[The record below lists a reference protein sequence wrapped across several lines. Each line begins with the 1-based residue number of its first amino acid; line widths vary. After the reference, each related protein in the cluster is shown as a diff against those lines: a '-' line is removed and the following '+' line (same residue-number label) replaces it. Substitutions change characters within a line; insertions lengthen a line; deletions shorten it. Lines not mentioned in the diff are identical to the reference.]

1 MAQEVSGRV
10 EVSACARSHR
20 GRVRKENQ
28 DSFLLADLARG
39 ADPTEMATS
48 STGIGPL
55 SFTLADE
62 GAVLLVADGMG
73 GRAGGAKAS
82 AMAVAAVRDAMAEE
96 GTADGASAGV
106 FVSRLCRALD
116 LANEEIH
123 EHSRRDDTLRG
134 MGTTATLA
142 GLREDTAYFA
152 QVGDSRG
159 YLVRGGSLARVTRD
173 QSFVQDLID
182 SGIVDEEGAKNIKDN
197 RILQALGTAPSV
209 QPELTYHELRR
220 GDVVLLCSDGLSRVV
235 ADKEILAV
243 VESAQ
248 DCLAMCDRLIGLAN
262 SRGGPDNIT
271 VIAARVGGAGL
282 DPAEPGDAPARK
294 VYANGVGGVRS

>member
-1 MAQEVSGRV
+1 VAQAVNGRI

-28 DSFLLADLARG
+28 DSFLLADLARA

-48 STGIGPL
+48 ATGVGPL
-55 SFTLADE
+55 RFTLAE
-62 GAVLLVADGMG
+62 QGAVLLVADGMG

-82 AMAVAAVRDAMAEE
+82 ALAVAAVREAMAEE
-96 GTADGASAGV
+96 GLASAEA
-106 FVSRLCRALD
+106 FVSRLRRALE

-123 EHSRRDDTLRG
+123 EQSRRDDTLRG

-142 GLREDTAYFA
+142 GLHGDTVYFA

-159 YLVRGGSLARVTRD
+159 YVVRGGALVQLTRD

-182 SGIVDEEGAKNIKDN
+182 SGFVDEEGARNIKDN
-197 RILQALGTAPSV
+197 RILQALGTTPSV
-209 QPELTYHELRR
+209 KPELTYQGLRR
-220 GDVVLLCSDGLSRVV
+220 GDVLLLCSDGLSRVV
-235 ADKEILAV
+235 ADEEILTV
-243 VESAQ
+243 VGSAG
-248 DCLAMCDRLIGLAN
+248 DCLAICDRLIALAN

-271 VIAARVGGAGL
+271 VLVARVEGEGLEPAEASEKPSRRVYSNGGA
-282 DPAEPGDAPARK
+282 D
-294 VYANGVGGVRS
+294 GV

>member
-1 MAQEVSGRV
+1 VAQEVNARV

-28 DSFLLADLARG
+28 DSFLLADLARA
-39 ADPTEMATS
+39 ADPTEMATT
-48 STGIGPL
+48 STGVGPL
-55 SFTLADE
+55 RFTLAEE

-82 AMAVAAVRDAMAEE
+82 ALAVAAVRDAMAEE
-96 GTADGASAGV
+96 GPADAGA
-106 FVSRLCRALD
+106 FVSRLRRALA

-123 EHSRRDDTLRG
+123 EHARRDDNLRG

-142 GLREDTAYFA
+142 GLHGDTVYFA

-159 YLVRGGSLARVTRD
+159 YIVRGGAVARLTRD

-197 RILQALGTAPSV
+197 RILQALGTNPSV
-209 QPELTYHELRR
+209 APEVTYQGLRR
-220 GDVVLLCSDGLSRVV
+220 GDVLLLCSDGLSRVV
-235 ADKEILAV
+235 ADQEILGVIENA
-243 VESAQ
+243 E
-248 DCLAMCDRLIGLAN
+248 DCLAMCERLIALAN

-271 VIAARVGGAGL
+271 VIVARVEGPGL
-282 DPAEPGDAPARK
+282 GPAAPSDAPARK
-294 VYANGVGGVRS
+294 AYPDGARDGRA